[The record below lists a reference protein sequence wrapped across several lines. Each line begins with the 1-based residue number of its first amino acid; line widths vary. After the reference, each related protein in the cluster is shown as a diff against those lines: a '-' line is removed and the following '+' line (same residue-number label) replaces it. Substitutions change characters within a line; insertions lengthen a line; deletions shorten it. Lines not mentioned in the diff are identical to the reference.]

1 MEDECLCPPCWVN
14 RQRLLHL
21 LAWNE
26 LLARAS
32 EGGAHPPG
40 PPFPQGKLEHFL
52 VPLFTLHWV
61 SSVGRSEHSVP
72 HSEGNMKAERGCQDG
87 LGGVGGRDGSGAQD
101 TGPGKADL

>member
-1 MEDECLCPPCWVN
+1 MEDECLCPPCWVY

-21 LAWNE
+21 LAWNQ

-52 VPLFTLHWV
+52 GPLFTLHW
-61 SSVGRSEHSVP
+61 
-72 HSEGNMKAERGCQDG
+72 
-87 LGGVGGRDGSGAQD
+87 
-101 TGPGKADL
+101 GKTLRWILWEDPNTLCLILRAI